1 MFPVA
6 FIVIFV
12 RCGHCKKLA
21 PEYDAAAFELKEAG
35 VVGVLAKVDAN
46 EHQEIGNKYGVQ
58 GFPTLK
64 IFKKGV
70 DEPIDYEGGRNT
82 FEIVEK
88 MKELSDPNWTPP
100 KSEVL
105 ELTTAN
111 FDETVNNQPIML
123 VEFFAPW
130 LVTFSFTPILVMATN
145 LHPGFIF

>member
-1 MFPVA
+1 M
-6 FIVIFV
+6 
-12 RCGHCKKLA
+12 A
-21 PEYDAAAFELKEAG
+21 PEYDAAAYELKEAG

-70 DEPIDYEGGRNT
+70 EEPIDYEGGRTT
-82 FEIVEK
+82 FDIVEK

-105 ELTTAN
+105 ELTTTD
-111 FDETVNNQPIML
+111 FDETVNKQPIML

-130 LVTFSFTPILVMATN
+130 YVQYLSALIL
-145 LHPGFIF
+145 